1 MRRVAYLNPYLSL
14 AEDQAFHSL
23 RMAAQGLGVEL
34 VSVTPAALKEGDDYD
49 FLISTSASVRKTT
62 SHPTYLSAHAPRSH
76 YVDNEEVFSS
86 TLSYDGYLCISD
98 SLTRLFSQIAE
109 SRGLLPVAPGF
120 YYNNPQKNDLKADL
134 PAAAA
139 KGELALCYFGTNW
152 DSRAE
157 RLFARLAAKPYMR
170 IYGPEAAWSTLP
182 PGAYKGSVPFDG
194 ISVQKEYARYGAGL
208 VCLSQEHLLDDIVS
222 NRIFE
227 IASAGACAICP
238 DTPWMRD
245 NFGDSVFYYEPFAS
259 TEQVTVRIDE
269 IMGQIAADPVAAQA
283 RAQQARTVFETRFHA
298 AALLQNALDY
308 HQAWQTARAARAAAL
323 DDPLIDVVIRT
334 GGRST
339 DYIRRAIASIDSQ
352 SAGRF
357 RLIVVRYKDVDLDVV
372 LAGPFKRIAEVEIVE
387 CPGGNRSRTLVAG
400 LDAVRSPYFALLDD
414 DDYLLDG
421 HFQGLLQAMAGCD
434 DRYRF
439 AYSDILQLD
448 ESGRAPLAEGET
460 PWDNGIILL
469 KEGPAFGDIH
479 TLLQRF
485 SPHCFLATS
494 NCLERFE
501 RAHWQSHTAE
511 DVLLFCEILRNATPL
526 HAPGSACVYA
536 VGRADVSDFWN
547 HPQRI
552 DDELS
557 LVTGISQYF
566 QAIEGKFPDRAQDG
580 RALIYPVLR
589 RLMETKRERIQE
601 AAGGE
606 AVLGQWGP
614 AGAGGAAAGGLLDQ
628 PDMVFVQAPLSP
640 DRLSGN
646 GVVLNDG
653 ADGKPVVVQPQQ
665 PWELSLIVDIG
676 DYALDGCT
684 MSVAMIFDGMDEAVY
699 FGVTDTRGDL
709 IRKVAIPSNRLLLQA
724 ATGGLDGVAN
734 GGAALQCG
742 SKPPVQPFRV
752 HGLHVGYRLADLV
765 RYFGLPP
772 AQATAEHVAPL
783 LRERLERQIA
793 GRPPEAPASVTSID
807 FRGPRS
813 GYTTAVEDGRYRDGA
828 PRRIRLGTQPWDYV
842 VRVYMSQEQLAAAR
856 WLRVEL
862 EATEEPFYAFVTDS
876 AFVGMLS
883 ERVLVRGRKQS
894 VEIWLDVGQVGSDG
908 YLVFQSSAAPHDRTA
923 GLRSVQAVA

>member
-1 MRRVAYLNPYLSL
+1 MPRVAYLNPYLNL

-23 RMAAQGLGVEL
+23 RTAALGLGVEL
-34 VSVTPAALKEGDDYD
+34 VSVTPAQLKESDDYD
-49 FLISTSASVRKTT
+49 FLISTSASIRKTT

-76 YVDNEEVFSS
+76 YVDNEAVFSS

-98 SLTRLFSQIAE
+98 SLARLFSQIAE
-109 SRGLLPVAPGF
+109 SRGLQPVATGF
-120 YYNNPQKNDLKADL
+120 YYNNPQKNDLRADL
-134 PAAAA
+134 PGAAA

-170 IYGPEAAWSTLP
+170 IYGPEAGWRALP

-194 ISVQKEYARYGAGL
+194 MSVQKEYARYGAGL

-238 DTPWMRD
+238 DTPWMRE

-259 TEQVTVRIDE
+259 TEQITARIDE
-269 IMGQIAADPVAAQA
+269 IMAEITADPAAAQA
-283 RAQQARTVFETRFHA
+283 RAAGARQVFETRFHA

-308 HQAWQTARAARAAAL
+308 HRSWLDARTARASKL
-323 DDPLIDVVIRT
+323 DDALIDVVIRT

-339 DYIRRAIASIDSQ
+339 DYIRRAIASIDNQ

-357 RLIVVRYKDVDLDVV
+357 RLIVVRYKDVDLDAV
-372 LAGPFKRIAEVEIVE
+372 LAGPFKRIAGVQIVE

-400 LDAVRSPYFALLDD
+400 LAAVTSPYFALLDD
-414 DDYLLDG
+414 DDYLLDD
-421 HFQGLLQAMAGCD
+421 HFQGLLQAMAVCD

-439 AYSDILQLD
+439 AYSDVLQLN
-448 ESGRAPLAEGET
+448 EGERPPPAEGDVL
-460 PWDNGIILL
+460 WDNGITLL

-485 SPHCFLATS
+485 APHCFLATS
-494 NCLERFE
+494 NCLERF
-501 RAHWQSHTAE
+501 AYGHWQSHTAE

-536 VGRADVSDFWN
+536 VGRADASDFWN
-547 HPQRI
+547 HPERL

-566 QAIEGKFPDRAQDG
+566 QAIESKFPDRPQDG

-589 RLMETKRERIQE
+589 RLMETKRERIQA

-606 AVLGQWGP
+606 AVLGQWAP
-614 AGAGGAAAGGLLDQ
+614 VSEDSAAAGSLLDQ
-628 PDMVFVQAPLSP
+628 PEMVFVQTPLSP

-646 GVVLNDG
+646 GLVLNDG
-653 ADGKPVVVQPQQ
+653 SDGKPVVVQPQQ

-684 MSVAMIFDGMDEAVY
+684 MSVAVIFDGMDEAVY

-709 IRKVAIPSNRLLLQA
+709 IRKVSIPSNRLRLQA

-742 SKPPVQPFRV
+742 SKPPTQPFRV
-752 HGLHVGYRLADLV
+752 HGLHVGYRLADLA
-765 RYFGLPP
+765 RYFGLSSE
-772 AQATAEHVAPL
+772 AATAEAVTPL
-783 LRERLERQIA
+783 LRDRLERQIV
-793 GRPPEAPASVTSID
+793 GRPAQPPLSAVTID
-807 FRGPRS
+807 IRGPRS
-813 GYTTAVEDGRYRDGA
+813 GYTTPVEDGRLRDGA
-828 PRRIRLGTQPWDYV
+828 PRRVRIGAQPWDYV
-842 VRVYMSQEQLAAAR
+842 ARIYMSEAELAAAR
-856 WLRVEL
+856 WVRVEL
-862 EATEEPFYAFVTDS
+862 DATEEPFYVFVTDS
-876 AFVGMLS
+876 GFAGMLS
-883 ERVLVRGRKQS
+883 ERVSVRGRKQS
-894 VEIWLDVGQVGSDG
+894 AEIWLNVEKVGQDG
-908 YLVFQSSAAPHDRTA
+908 YLVFQSSAAPHDRTL
-923 GLRSVQAVA
+923 GLRSVQAVV

>member
-1 MRRVAYLNPYLSL
+1 MPRVAYLNPYLNL
-14 AEDQAFHSL
+14 AEDQAFYSL
-23 RMAAQGLGVEL
+23 RTAAEGLGVEL
-34 VSVTPAALKEGDDYD
+34 ISVTPAALKESDDYD
-49 FLISTSASVRKTT
+49 FLISTSASIRKTT

-76 YVDNEEVFSS
+76 YVDNEAVFSS

-98 SLTRLFSQIAE
+98 SLARLFSQIAE
-109 SRGLLPVAPGF
+109 SRGIQPVVPGF
-120 YYNNPQKNDLKADL
+120 YYNNPQKSELTADL

-139 KGELALCYFGTNW
+139 NGELALCYFGTNW
-152 DSRAE
+152 DGRAE

-170 IYGPEAAWSTLP
+170 IYGPEAAWRTLP
-182 PGAYKGSVPFDG
+182 PGGYKGSVPFDG
-194 ISVQKEYARYGAGL
+194 VSVQKEYARYGAGL

-259 TEQVTVRIDE
+259 TEQITVRIDE
-269 IMGQIAADPVAAQA
+269 IMAQIAADPAAAQG
-283 RAQQARTVFETRFHA
+283 RAQQARQVFEARFHA
-298 AALLQNALDY
+298 AALLQNALEY
-308 HQAWQTARAARAAAL
+308 HQAWLAARTARAAAL
-323 DDPLIDVVIRT
+323 DEGLIDVIIRT

-339 DYIRRAIASIDSQ
+339 DYIQRAIASIDGQ

-357 RLIVVRYKDVDLDVV
+357 RLIVVRYKDVDLDAV
-372 LAGPFKRIAEVEIVE
+372 LAGPFKRIAEVQIVE

-421 HFQGLLQAMAGCD
+421 HFHGLLQAMAGCD

-448 ESGRAPLAEGET
+448 DGERTPPAEGEVQ
-460 PWDNGIILL
+460 WDNGITLL

-501 RAHWQSHTAE
+501 RAHWQSETAE

-536 VGRADVSDFWN
+536 IGTAGASDFWN

-557 LVTGISQYF
+557 LVTGVSQYF
-566 QAIEGKFPDRAQDG
+566 QAIESKFPDHAQDG

-589 RLMETKRERIQE
+589 RLMETKRERIQA

-606 AVLGQWGP
+606 AVLGQWAPVGE
-614 AGAGGAAAGGLLDQ
+614 GSAAAGGLLDQ
-628 PDMVFVQAPLSP
+628 PDMVFVQTPLSP

-709 IRKVAIPSNRLLLQA
+709 IRKVSIPSNRLLLQA

-742 SKPPVQPFRV
+742 SKPPAQPFRV

-765 RYFGLPP
+765 RYFDLP
-772 AQATAEHVAPL
+772 AQATAEDVAPL

-793 GRPPEAPASVTSID
+793 GRPAEAPASVTPID
-807 FRGPRS
+807 FRAPRS

-828 PRRIRLGTQPWDYV
+828 PRRIRMGTKPWDYV
-842 VRVYMSQEQLAAAR
+842 VRVYMSHEQLAAAR
-856 WLRVEL
+856 WLKVEL

-876 AFVGMLS
+876 AFAGMLS
-883 ERVLVRGRKQS
+883 ERVSVRGRKQS
-894 VEIWLDVGQVGSDG
+894 AEIWLDVQQVGEDG
-908 YLVFQSSAAPHDRTA
+908 YLVFQSSAAPHDRTI

>member
-1 MRRVAYLNPYLSL
+1 MRVAYLNPYLNL

-23 RMAAQGLGVEL
+23 SAAATGLGVEL
-34 VSVTPAALKEGDDYD
+34 VSLAPAALKEGDDYD
-49 FLISTSASVRKTT
+49 FLISTSASIRKTT

-76 YVDNEEVFSS
+76 YVDNEAVFSS

-109 SRGLLPVAPGF
+109 SRGLRPVTPGF
-120 YYNNPQKNDLKADL
+120 YYNSPQQMSGLTTDL
-134 PAAAA
+134 PAAAG

-152 DSRAE
+152 DARAE

-170 IYGPEAAWSTLP
+170 IYGPEAAWRTLP
-182 PGAYKGSVPFDG
+182 PGVYKGSVPFDG

-245 NFGDSVFYYEPFAS
+245 NFGDSVFYYEPFAP
-259 TEQVTVRIDE
+259 TEQVSARIDE
-269 IMGQIAADPVAAQA
+269 IMAEIAADPAAAQVRAAQA
-283 RAQQARTVFETRFHA
+283 RQVFETRFHA
-298 AALLQNALDY
+298 GALLQNALDY
-308 HQAWQTARAARAAAL
+308 HHAWLDARAGRAAAL
-323 DDPLIDVVIRT
+323 DDALIDIVIRT

-339 DYIRRAIASIDSQ
+339 NYIQRAIASIDNQ

-357 RLIVVRYKDVDLDVV
+357 RLIVVRYKNVDLDAA
-372 LAGPFKRIAEVEIVE
+372 LAGPFKRIAQVQIVE

-400 LDAVRSPYFALLDD
+400 LDAVQSPYFALLDD

-421 HFQGLLQAMAGCD
+421 HFQGLLEAMAGCE
-434 DRYRF
+434 DRHRF

-448 ESGRAPLAEGET
+448 EGERASRTEDEAL
-460 PWDNGIILL
+460 WDNGVTLL
-469 KEGPAFGDIH
+469 KEGPAYGDIH

-494 NCLERFE
+494 NCLDRFE

-536 VGRADVSDFWN
+536 VGRADASDFWN
-547 HPQRI
+547 HPQRL

-566 QAIEGKFPDRAQDG
+566 QAIEAKFPDHPQDG

-589 RLMETKRERIQE
+589 RLMEAKRERIQE

-606 AVLGQWGP
+606 AVLGQWAPVGE
-614 AGAGGAAAGGLLDQ
+614 GAAAGGLLDQ
-628 PDMVFVQAPLSP
+628 PDMVFVQTPLSP

-665 PWELSLIVDIG
+665 AWELSLIIDIG

-684 MSVAMIFDGMDEAVY
+684 MSVAVIFEGMDEAVY

-709 IRKVAIPSNRLLLQA
+709 IRKVSIPSNRQLLQA

-742 SKPPVQPFRV
+742 SKPPTQPFRV

-765 RYFGLPP
+765 RYFDLTPD
-772 AQATAEHVAPL
+772 QATAEQVGPL

-793 GRPPEAPASVTSID
+793 GRPAEISTSTVSID
-807 FRGPRS
+807 FRGPRT

-828 PRRIRLGTQPWDYV
+828 PRRIRMGTEPWDYV

-862 EATEEPFYAFVTDS
+862 ENTEEPFYAFVTDS
-876 AFVGMLS
+876 AFAGMLS
-883 ERVLVRGRKQS
+883 ERVSVRGRKRS
-894 VEIWLDVGQVGSDG
+894 AEIWLDVQQVVSDG
-908 YLVFQSSAAPHDRTA
+908 YLVFQSSAAPHDRTI